1 MLNPGV
7 VQYSDDLS
15 RLVERIL
22 FYMEQMIIV
31 DSIPSCMFRV
41 FPTGWSIEMN
51 NPIAVIDN
59 HGKNGVWDDVRNN
72 QSIDIYCGN
81 AIDSPFHWMVMESVF
96 VIL

>member
-31 DSIPSCMFRV
+31 DSIPSFMFQV
-41 FPTGWSIEMN
+41 FPSGWSIEM
-51 NPIAVIDN
+51 IDN

-72 QSIDIYCGN
+72 QSIDICCGN